1 MITAQKVLEA
11 KTQGKPAGRSLERK
25 WRMRLFVLV
34 LAALVSTAACSRGGT
49 DSDLFAGL
57 DTLVDL
63 TEIRHLAEVDDGGW
77 YIDFG
82 TPAQSK
88 FTVGDWRSGWV
99 GRGVDGDTRYAHVGM
114 RGRVYFNAD
123 AQEALVARIRLR
135 PLGTKALTPYLNN
148 NQLESV
154 HLGQGEGFAEYDIV
168 LPKEHVQVGE
178 NYLLLT
184 FGGTVPVDG
193 EAVSVAVDS
202 IWIRGEG
209 AQAKS
214 AQAAPVYDGLFANVR
229 LGEEERSAMAL
240 SRDSTLRYYL
250 RIPEGASL
258 GIGVGTE
265 GEGTTPLVVE
275 VATEGKPATQVLAM
289 EAGSS
294 WKDHKVD
301 LSGFA
306 GEVVRI
312 DLRAEGKGAGRV
324 AWHAPRILLPT
335 KVEQPIEPAK
345 NVIVLVIDTLRADK
359 LRPFNPNTRV
369 KTPTIDRLATEGVV
383 FQLAQ
388 APENWTK
395 PSVASILTGLHP
407 QTHQQKTGDA
417 ALPSSALLLSE
428 HLKGKGFRTG
438 SFIANGYVSDRFGFD
453 QGWDHYTNYIREGKN
468 TEAKNVFKEAGN
480 WIEEHKDGRF
490 FAYVQTID
498 PHVPYDPPGEYL
510 RMYDPSEYSGQI
522 KPRMTGDLLE
532 RAKRRPPAVVFD
544 ARDKRRLAGLHDGE
558 ITQHDHFL
566 GLFIDRLVELGVW
579 EDTLLVVTSDHG
591 EELDDHGSWGHGHSV
606 YQELLHVPLMFRL
619 PNRLPAGAQIP
630 NAVSTLDVSATV
642 TELMGVSPMPKNE
655 GQTLVGLMR
664 GAPPSRPTVAFSDF
678 QDDRRVITTGR
689 WKLILRGNLT
699 STMFDL
705 VADPDEKN
713 GLDASAAPIGRR
725 YSRMLLGQFLGA
737 TDRGDWLSAEQ
748 KSGTQLERENA
759 EMDDTIRDQLR
770 ALGYAH

>member
-1 MITAQKVLEA
+1 
-11 KTQGKPAGRSLERK
+11 
-25 WRMRLFVLV
+25 MRLFVLV
-34 LAALVSTAACSRGGT
+34 LAALVSVAACSREGT
-49 DSDLFAGL
+49 GSDLFAGL
-57 DTLVDL
+57 DTHVDL

-99 GRGVDGDTRYAHVGM
+99 GRAADGDTTYAHAGI

-123 AQEALVARIRLR
+123 RQEALVARIRLK

-148 NQLESV
+148 EQLTSV
-154 HLGQGEGFAEYDIV
+154 HLGQGNGFAEYDIA
-168 LPKEHVQVGE
+168 LPREHVQVGE

-202 IWIRGEG
+202 IWIRGAGEPART
-209 AQAKS
+209 AQG
-214 AQAAPVYDGLFANVR
+214 APVYDGLLANVR
-229 LGEEERSAMAL
+229 LGKEERRAIAL
-240 SRDSTLRYYL
+240 SRNSALRYYL
-250 RIPEGASL
+250 QIPKGASL
-258 GIGVGTE
+258 GVGVGTE

-275 VATEGKPATQVLAM
+275 VVAEGKPATQVLSA

-294 WKDHKVD
+294 WTDHKVD
-301 LSGFA
+301 LRGFE

-312 DLRAEGKGAGRV
+312 DFRAQGNGKGRV
-324 AWHAPRILLPT
+324 AWHAPRILLPANP
-335 KVEQPIEPAK
+335 EPPIEPAK

-359 LRPFNPNTRV
+359 LRPFNPDTRV
-369 KTPTIDRLATEGVV
+369 KTPIIDRLATEGVV

-407 QTHQQKTGDA
+407 LTHQQKTGDA

-428 HLKGKGFRTG
+428 HLKGEGFQTG

-468 TEAKNVFKEAGN
+468 TEAKNVFEEAGN

-510 RMYDPSEYSGQI
+510 RMYDPSEYSGQV

-544 ARDKRRLAGLHDGE
+544 ERDKRRLAGLHDGE

-566 GLFIDRLVELGVW
+566 GLFIDRLVQLGLW

-591 EELDDHGSWGHGHSV
+591 EEFDDHGSWGHGHSV

-619 PNRLPAGAQIP
+619 PNRLPAGARVP

-664 GAPPSRPTVAFSDF
+664 GAPPDRPTVAFSDF

-705 VADPDEKN
+705 VADPREKN
-713 GLDASAAPIGRR
+713 ELDASSSPIGRR
-725 YSRMLLGQFLGA
+725 YSRVLLGQFLGA